1 LQDRRLFSTF
11 DIRDSSFYRRSLKV
25 LFLTNE
31 YPPHIY
37 GGAGV
42 HVGYLSRELAKSMP
56 VEVRCFGDQN
66 FEERNLKVRGFELD
80 TTDFTCPKPLQ
91 SVFGAVRRCTDFNTT
106 NIDADLVHCHTW
118 YSHFGGILAKLNY
131 GISFV
136 ITVHSLEPLRP
147 WKREQ
152 LGGGYDFSLWIEKT
166 ALEMAD
172 AIIAVSGETKR
183 DIERLFDVD
192 PNRVRVIHNG
202 IDLEEYRGVDSTD
215 ALKRH
220 GINPEEPYLLFVGR
234 ITRQKGIIYLVRA
247 IRFMDPGFQ
256 IVLCAGAP
264 DTPEI
269 AIEMQKAI
277 EQAKAKRSD
286 IIWIEEMVDRNAVI
300 ELYSHAAVFCC
311 PSIYEPFGIIN
322 LEAMA
327 CGTAVVASAVGGI
340 KEVVV
345 DGETGFLVPLEQM
358 RESPFE
364 PLNPEKF
371 SRDLAGK
378 INQLMNDRQ
387 LRKKFGKAGRKRV
400 EEKFSWSTIAQKTK
414 ALYESLT

>member
-1 LQDRRLFSTF
+1 M
-11 DIRDSSFYRRSLKV
+11 LKV

-31 YPPHIY
+31 YPPRIY

-56 VEVRCFGDQN
+56 VEVRCFGDQRI
-66 FEERNLKVRGFELD
+66 EEGNLKVTGFELE
-80 TTDFTCPKPLQ
+80 TSDFTCPERLK
-91 SVFGAVRRCTDFNTT
+91 SAFRAVRRCTDFNTT
-106 NIDADLVHCHTW
+106 NIDADIVHCHTW
-118 YSHFGGILAKLNY
+118 YSHFGGILAKKNY
-131 GISFV
+131 GIPLV

-192 PNRVRVIHNG
+192 PERLHVIHNG
-202 IDLEEYRGVDSTD
+202 INPEEYRKVSSTE
-215 ALKRH
+215 AVKRH
-220 GINPEEPYLLFVGR
+220 GIDPGKPYLLFVGR
-234 ITRQKGIIYLVRA
+234 ITRQKGIVYLVRA
-247 IRFMDPGFQ
+247 IPYMDPDFQ

-269 AIEMQKAI
+269 AEEMKDAV
-277 EQAKAKRSD
+277 ASATRKRSGV
-286 IIWIEEMVDRNAVI
+286 IWIEEMIDRNAVI

-327 CGTAVVASAVGGI
+327 CETAVVASAVGGI

-345 DGETGFLVPLEQM
+345 DGETGFLVPVEQM
-358 RESPFE
+358 KESPFK
-364 PLNPEKF
+364 PLDPEKF
-371 SRDLAGK
+371 SQDLAAK
-378 INQLMNDRQ
+378 INELMKDRR
-387 LRKKFGKAGRKRV
+387 LREKFGKAGRKRA
-400 EEKFSWSTIAQKTK
+400 EDKFSWSAIAQKTTV
-414 ALYESLT
+414 LYKSLF